1 MQPDKLLEQDK
12 VTQVIKQI
20 LLFIAAGLLIALGL
34 LFEGISSKSLIYSV
48 LAGGF
53 MLGFFVL
60 LKGVEKKTLAKVE
73 HKFQLELDDLKK
85 GLAPQEFVESME
97 SAMSQLCDL
106 SAKQVELS
114 RSQTEDAIKS
124 LSKRFSGLVQQLNN
138 AIHASKTAAGDTD
151 ADGNNH
157 VVIVFESSREKL
169 VRLVDR
175 MAQSTQMR
183 DNLKHQVS
191 DLVGHTDE
199 LTKMARTVEDIASQT
214 NLLALN
220 AAIEAARAGEM
231 GRGFAVVADEVR
243 SLSMKS
249 GEAGEAIV
257 EMVNRVND
265 AMKLTLLSAEQ
276 ASIQDGAAETEAR
289 DAINIVLE
297 ELQEVTDGLSSSSN
311 MFKDLSVGIVKE
323 INDILVSL
331 QFQDRVSQILV
342 HVTQSMGQFSEVM
355 ADKQRQRLLGQ
366 YEIYDSSSLLEQLK
380 KGYTTEEQR
389 RLHDG
394 QEAGGPE
401 DSDVDF
407 F

>member
-1 MQPDKLLEQDK
+1 MLKIVSIFSL
-12 VTQVIKQI
+12 
-20 LLFIAAGLLIALGL
+20 AGLLLAGVL
-34 LFEGISSKSLIYSV
+34 LFEGMTAKSLLYSGIAV
-48 LAGGF
+48 S
-53 MLGFFVL
+53 FVICTTL
-60 LKGVEKKTLAKVE
+60 ILRLQSQRQIKKLNAEWQLRFDDIEK
-73 HKFQLELDDLKK
+73 QR
-85 GLAPQEFVESME
+85 APQEFIDSME
-97 SAMSQLCDL
+97 SAMDQLCDI

-114 RSQTEDAIKS
+114 RSQTEEAIKS
-124 LSKRFSGLVQQLNN
+124 LTQRFGGLVKNLNA
-138 AIHASKTAAGDTD
+138 AIEASKTTSGGMGTE
-151 ADGNNH
+151 GSSS
-157 VVIVFESSREKL
+157 VVAVFESSREKL
-169 VRLVDR
+169 VNLVDR

-191 DLVGHTDE
+191 DLVSHTDD
-199 LTKMARTVEDIASQT
+199 LKNMAKTVEDIASQT

-249 GEAGEAIV
+249 GQAGESIV

-276 ASIQDGAAETEAR
+276 ASIQDEAAEKEAR

-297 ELQEVTDGLSSSSN
+297 ELHEVTDGLSTSSN
-311 MFKDLSVGIVKE
+311 MLKEVSIGIVKE

-355 ADKQRQRLLGQ
+355 ADKQRQRLLGK
-366 YEIYDSSSLLEQLK
+366 YEKYDLSSLLEQLK

-394 QEAGGPE
+394 QDAGGPE
-401 DSDVDF
+401 DSEVDF